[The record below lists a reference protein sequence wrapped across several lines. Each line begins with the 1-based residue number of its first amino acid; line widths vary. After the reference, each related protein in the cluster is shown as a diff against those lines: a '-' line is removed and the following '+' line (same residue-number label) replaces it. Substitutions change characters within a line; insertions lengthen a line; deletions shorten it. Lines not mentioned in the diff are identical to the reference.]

1 MKNYMKI
8 IIAVIGVVVIGAAL
22 YFSNTKLQT
31 GRLGRIP
38 SNVNEARSDAG
49 QAAND
54 LGQAAGQAAN
64 DVIEFVDG
72 VIADS
77 CDLNLNPG
85 PGQVILFEHSK
96 NQNNGGKCI
105 TLAAS
110 TGATKDLIVDK
121 FNFNDMASS
130 IKVGPNTKVKLWE
143 HNIHPGQSWGASYTV
158 TGSIDNF
165 GNPNL
170 KFENSNLDLND
181 KVSTVEFLELEPCSC
196 NNPSVVACGAPVG
209 PSEII
214 GCRPNSACLST
225 KGTKCLFGT
234 CSSQSQTCVLPPPN
248 DGINIFSGPNFQPLP
263 PVVVPG
269 SDRNISNLNQ
279 RLTFLPFS
287 INKGNDVLS
296 YTLFSKPN
304 MDNTDGLAISYRDN
318 MQNILT
324 AWGSTPVKSLSL
336 CLAANN
342 CGSASACTHDNDTDG
357 VYDYADKTPNGDF
370 SEKNSCDFSCKQCY
384 KKNNVGNRCVRDYTQ
399 ECVQARPAR
408 GGVSCTPSDNNDC
421 KL

>member
-1 MKNYMKI
+1 MKI
-8 IIAVIGVVVIGAAL
+8 IIAVVAIVALGATV
-22 YFSNTKLQT
+22 YYSNTKLQT

-38 SNVNEARSDAG
+38 TTVNEAGSDAN
-49 QAAND
+49 QASND
-54 LGQAAGQAAN
+54 LGQAAGQVAN

-72 VIADS
+72 LVADS
-77 CDLNLNPG
+77 CNVNLNPD
-85 PGQVILFEHSK
+85 PGQAILYENSGY
-96 NQNNGGKCI
+96 GGKCI
-105 TLAAS
+105 LLAGIP
-110 TGATKDLIVDK
+110 GAKKDLINK
-121 FNFNDMASS
+121 FDNFASS
-130 IKVGPNTKVKLWE
+130 VKIGPNTRVKLWQ
-143 HNIHPGQSWGASYTV
+143 HNIHGNESLGASYTV
-158 TGSIDNF
+158 TASISNF
-165 GNPNL
+165 AYLNL
-170 KFENSNLDLND
+170 ENSNVGLND
-181 KVSTVEFLELEPCSC
+181 QVSTVEFIELEPCSC
-196 NNPSVVACGAPVG
+196 NNPSEVSCGFPVLDRMG
-209 PSEII
+209 LY
-214 GCRPNSACLST
+214 GCKPNSACLST

-234 CSSQSQTCVLPPPN
+234 CSSQSQTCVLPPPI

-336 CLAANN
+336 CLTGNN

-399 ECVQARPAR
+399 ECVQAPPAR
-408 GGVSCTPSDNNDC
+408 GGISCTPSDNNDC
-421 KL
+421 KR